1 MDAEMQAFIHSP
13 INSDFGLSLDE
24 VVSHCDNTTGSF
36 GRFQAWCN
44 GDTAT
49 IKSVLQAVQDV
60 GMSPAFFAS
69 YEANEGYNSSWGWLN
84 YTTPQG
90 NPVQDASFV
99 AKHMVA
105 VSNTSTNQ
113 PSWIDAGNPV
123 DFVPQADKD
132 AGNADFASL
141 ALGTVGKSYIPST
154 AATTWEVYYP
164 NGLLAQYNQI
174 QDYGHPLTDAIRVIK
189 SWGGTITGSSGTPAK
204 PSKPAPNKPPT
215 TSKPKPAVNTAPQ
228 TPIYLKNSNGFQL
241 GGDNHSIRYGD
252 FLFNKNKKASS
263 KPTNNKKPAQDNHN
277 QDVNQGN
284 KDKPKPSNPNPNLDL
299 AWLDSIHGQ
308 QVGGSDQCYGLASA
322 WAQHNGTPQLIGGSR
337 QPGIEVANPSLDV
350 SMGACNIGCEYP
362 WDSWGWD
369 VIVHPTL
376 DQIKAGDICCM
387 VCDTAG
393 WIPPYQ
399 GVAYG
404 HVCIAGVNSG
414 GIFSLWEQNGVSRQ
428 DGNFGVAKQPQDHGS
443 PDFAKNYIQWCF
455 YAIRKR

>member
-49 IKSVLQAVQDV
+49 IKSVLQAVQDA

-215 TSKPKPAVNTAPQ
+215 TSKPKPVVNTAPQ

-299 AWLDSIHGQ
+299 AWLD
-308 QVGGSDQCYGLASA
+308 
-322 WAQHNGTPQLIGGSR
+322 
-337 QPGIEVANPSLDV
+337 
-350 SMGACNIGCEYP
+350 
-362 WDSWGWD
+362 
-369 VIVHPTL
+369 
-376 DQIKAGDICCM
+376 
-387 VCDTAG
+387 
-393 WIPPYQ
+393 
-399 GVAYG
+399 
-404 HVCIAGVNSG
+404 
-414 GIFSLWEQNGVSRQ
+414 
-428 DGNFGVAKQPQDHGS
+428 
-443 PDFAKNYIQWCF
+443 
-455 YAIRKR
+455 